1 MSKFIIKRDKQVES
15 FDANKIFVAI
25 SKAMKDADE
34 YDEESCEYITEK
46 LTEKIVSSDSNYS
59 VEEIQD
65 MVENELMS
73 SGELQTAKKYILY
86 RNKRTEMRNK
96 SWIKNAL
103 QISTFTDKYLADGED
118 YDAWIARVSAGNRKI
133 EKLIREKKFIFGGR
147 ILANRN
153 LPQTKG
159 YKLTY
164 SNCYVVEPPEDN
176 IESIF
181 DAAKKL
187 ARTFSYGGGAGIN
200 LKNLRPDG
208 AIVNNAARSTTGA
221 VSFMELYNLT
231 TEVIAQ
237 RGRRGALMISM
248 PITHPDI
255 EDFVDAKMELGKITK
270 ANISV
275 MMTDDFMKAVENKE
289 KYYCKF
295 IVEST
300 GEVIVKE
307 VDAAKLFRKFCF
319 NNWDMAEPGMLFWDT
334 VENYN
339 MMSADKSFEY
349 GGTNPCGE
357 EPLPA
362 GGSCLLGTINL
373 SEFVC
378 CPFTRNAYFDFD
390 KFTDTVQVAVREL
403 DRVLDEGLPLH
414 PLQEQRECVDKY
426 RQIGLGV
433 MGIGEMLI
441 KMGIT
446 YGKPDSLEL
455 CDKIAHLLFTN
466 AVYTSAMLAK
476 ENGPFPKY
484 DPIMLESKIF
494 ENVEPYIMDIVRK
507 YGLRHSALLTI
518 PPCGSIS
525 TLIGV
530 SGGIEPIFALE
541 YERKTESLHDTE
553 VRYDVY
559 TDIVEEYMSVC
570 GVCRQEDLPEYFV
583 TAHQIPYDERIKMQ
597 AVWQKYIDAAISST
611 VNLPNSTTVDDV
623 CNVYLEAW
631 KHGLKGITIYRDG
644 CRRQGVLTAKYNKKE
659 TSEQNDNHNLETAPA
674 NNDICPDCGEPLIF
688 TGGCSMC
695 QKCGW
700 SKCQ

>member
-1 MSKFIIKRDKQVES
+1 MSKFIIKRDKQVED

-34 YDEESCEYITEK
+34 YDEKSCKDITEK
-46 LTEKIVSSDSNYS
+46 LTEKITSSDRDYS

-96 SWIKNAL
+96 SWIKSAL

-147 ILANRN
+147 ILANRQ

-248 PITHPDI
+248 PISHPDI

-275 MMTDDFMKAVENKE
+275 MMNDEFMKAVENKE
-289 KYYCKF
+289 KYLCKF
-295 IVEST
+295 VVEST

-334 VENYN
+334 MENYN

-362 GGSCLLGTINL
+362 GGSCLLGSINL
-373 SEFVC
+373 AEFVC
-378 CPFTRNAYFDFD
+378 CPFTKNAYFDFY
-390 KFTDTVQVAVREL
+390 KFADTVQVAVREL

-414 PLQEQRECVDKY
+414 PLQEQRECVAKY

-446 YGKPDSLEL
+446 YGKPDSLVL
-455 CDKIAHLLFTN
+455 CDKIADLLFTN

-476 ENGPFPKY
+476 EKGPFPKY

-494 ENVEPYIMDIVRK
+494 ENVEPFIMDMVRE

-525 TLIGV
+525 TLLGV

-541 YERKTESLHDTE
+541 YERKTESLHDAE

-570 GVCRQEDLPEYFV
+570 GVCKQEDLPEYFV
-583 TAHQIPYDERIKMQ
+583 TAHQIPYEERIKMQ
-597 AVWQKYIDAAISST
+597 AVWQKYIDASISST

-644 CRRQGVLTAKYNKKE
+644 CRRQGVLTAKSNKKE
-659 TSEQNDNHNLETAPA
+659 KSKQNNNHNLETTPV

>member
-1 MSKFIIKRDKQVES
+1 MSKYIIKRDKQIED

-34 YDEESCEYITEK
+34 YDEKSCRYITEK
-46 LTEKIVSSDSNYS
+46 LTEKITSSDYNYS

-96 SWIKNAL
+96 SWIKSAL

-118 YDAWIARVSAGNRKI
+118 YEAWITRVSAGNRKI

-147 ILANRN
+147 ILANRQ
-153 LPQTKG
+153 LPQTRG

-208 AIVNNAARSTTGA
+208 ARVNNAARSTTGA

-248 PITHPDI
+248 PISHPDI

-275 MMTDDFMKAVENKE
+275 MMDDEFMKAVENKE

-295 IVEST
+295 LVEST

-334 VENYN
+334 MENYN

-362 GGSCLLGTINL
+362 GGSCLLGSINL
-373 SEFVC
+373 AEFVC
-378 CPFTRNAYFDFD
+378 CPFTKNAYFDFD
-390 KFTDTVQVAVREL
+390 KFADTVQVAVREL

-414 PLQEQRECVDKY
+414 PLQEQRECVAKY

-441 KMGIT
+441 KLGIT
-446 YGKPDSLEL
+446 YGKPKSLTL
-455 CDKIAHLLFTN
+455 CDRIAHLLLTN
-466 AVYTSAMLAK
+466 AIYTSAMLAK
-476 ENGPFPKY
+476 EHGPFPKY

-494 ENVEPYIMDIVRK
+494 ENVEPYIMDMVRE

-541 YERKTESLHDTE
+541 YERKTESLHDAE

-570 GVCRQEDLPEYFV
+570 GVCRQEELPEYFV
-583 TAHQIPYDERIKMQ
+583 TAHQIPYKERIKMQ
-597 AVWQKYIDAAISST
+597 AVWQKYIDASISST
-611 VNLPNSTTVDDV
+611 VNLPKSATVDDV
-623 CNVYLEAW
+623 CNLYLEAW

-644 CRRQGVLTAKYNKKE
+644 CRRQGILTAKSNKKE
-659 TSEQNDNHNLETAPA
+659 NEEQNDNHKLETTPV

-695 QKCGW
+695 QNCGW

>member
-1 MSKFIIKRDKQVES
+1 MSEFIIKRDKQVED
-15 FDANKIFVAI
+15 FDSNKIFVAI

-34 YDEESCEYITEK
+34 YDEDSCREITEK
-46 LTEKIVSSDSNYS
+46 LTEKITSSELDYS

-96 SWIKNAL
+96 SWIKSAL

-118 YDAWIARVSAGNRKI
+118 YDAWITRISAGNRKI
-133 EKLIREKKFIFGGR
+133 EKLIRDKKFIFCGR
-147 ILANRN
+147 ILANRQ

-208 AIVNNAARSTTGA
+208 ARVNNAARSTTGA

-248 PITHPDI
+248 PVNHPDI

-275 MMTDDFMKAVENKE
+275 MMNDEFMKAVENKE
-289 KYYCKF
+289 KYLCKF
-295 IVEST
+295 VVEST
-300 GEVIVKE
+300 GEVIAKE

-334 VENYN
+334 IENYN

-362 GGSCLLGTINL
+362 GGSCLLGSINL
-373 SEFVC
+373 AEFVC
-378 CPFTRNAYFDFD
+378 CPFTKNAYFDFY
-390 KFTDTVQVAVREL
+390 KFADTVQVAVREL

-414 PLQEQRECVDKY
+414 TLQEERECVANY
-426 RQIGLGV
+426 RQICL
-433 MGIGEMLI
+433 
-441 KMGIT
+441 
-446 YGKPDSLEL
+446 
-455 CDKIAHLLFTN
+455 
-466 AVYTSAMLAK
+466 
-476 ENGPFPKY
+476 
-484 DPIMLESKIF
+484 
-494 ENVEPYIMDIVRK
+494 
-507 YGLRHSALLTI
+507 
-518 PPCGSIS
+518 
-525 TLIGV
+525 
-530 SGGIEPIFALE
+530 
-541 YERKTESLHDTE
+541 
-553 VRYDVY
+553 
-559 TDIVEEYMSVC
+559 
-570 GVCRQEDLPEYFV
+570 
-583 TAHQIPYDERIKMQ
+583 
-597 AVWQKYIDAAISST
+597 
-611 VNLPNSTTVDDV
+611 
-623 CNVYLEAW
+623 
-631 KHGLKGITIYRDG
+631 
-644 CRRQGVLTAKYNKKE
+644 
-659 TSEQNDNHNLETAPA
+659 
-674 NNDICPDCGEPLIF
+674 
-688 TGGCSMC
+688 
-695 QKCGW
+695 
-700 SKCQ
+700 

>member
-1 MSKFIIKRDKQVES
+1 MSNYIIKRDKQVED

-34 YDEESCEYITEK
+34 YDEKSCRHITEK
-46 LTEKIVSSDSNYS
+46 LTEKITSSDYNYS

-96 SWIKNAL
+96 SWIKSAL

-118 YDAWIARVSAGNRKI
+118 YEAWITRVSAGNRKI

-147 ILANRN
+147 ILANRQ
-153 LPQTKG
+153 LPQTRG

-208 AIVNNAARSTTGA
+208 ARVNNAARSTTGA

-248 PITHPDI
+248 PISHPDI

-275 MMTDDFMKAVENKE
+275 MMDDEFMEAVENKE

-295 IVEST
+295 LVEST

-334 VENYN
+334 MENYN

-362 GGSCLLGTINL
+362 GGSCLLGSINL
-373 SEFVC
+373 AEFVC
-378 CPFTRNAYFDFD
+378 CPFTQNAYFDFD
-390 KFTDTVQVAVREL
+390 KFADTVQVAVREL

-414 PLQEQRECVDKY
+414 PLQEQRECVAKY

-441 KMGIT
+441 KLGIT
-446 YGKPDSLEL
+446 YGKPKSLDL
-455 CDKIAHLLFTN
+455 CDRIAHLLLSN

-484 DPIMLESKIF
+484 NPIMLESKIF
-494 ENVEPYIMDIVRK
+494 ENVEPYIMDMVRE

-541 YERKTESLHDTE
+541 YERKTESLHDAE

-559 TDIVEEYMSVC
+559 TDIVEEYMSAC
-570 GVCRQEDLPEYFV
+570 GVCRQEELPEYFV
-583 TAHQIPYDERIKMQ
+583 TAHQIPYKERIKMQ
-597 AVWQKYIDAAISST
+597 AVWQKYIDASISST
-611 VNLPNSTTVDDV
+611 VNLPKTATVDDV
-623 CNVYLEAW
+623 CNLYLEAW

-644 CRRQGVLTAKYNKKE
+644 CRRQGILTAKSNKKE
-659 TSEQNDNHNLETAPA
+659 NEEQNDNHKLETTPV

-695 QKCGW
+695 QNCGW